1 MLIFPRKSFLLG
13 LVGLAIACGSGDSK
27 EGAPSSTSQLRLND
41 DYLVLEKSSNS
52 QFTSES
58 LQIFRDQQSWNNHYN
73 LHRGNSY
80 NPVVAPTIDF
90 KAEVLA
96 AIHLGARPNPGYS
109 VNIITVS
116 HDTTDHTIQI
126 RYEEVIDTTTVWPA
140 VISYPFAFVRL
151 HASSLEYRF
160 IKTGTRRI

>member
-1 MLIFPRKSFLLG
+1 MFSFPRKSFLLA
-13 LVGLAIACGSGDSK
+13 LVGMAIACGSGDDK
-27 EGAPSSTSQLRLND
+27 EGAPSSNSPLKD
-41 DYLVLEKSSNS
+41 KDEFLVLEKSSDS
-52 QFTSES
+52 KFTSES
-58 LQIFRDQQSWNNHYN
+58 LQIFRDQDSWNNHYN

-90 KAEVLA
+90 RVEVLA

-109 VNIITVS
+109 VNIITVTQDS
-116 HDTTDHTIQI
+116 TDNTIQI
-126 RYEEVIDTTTVWPA
+126 RYEEVIDATNVWPS
-140 VISYPFAFVRL
+140 VIAYPYAFVRL